1 MPDNKWILLLTYI
14 AEVEVNGSRLASPW
28 SKGQE
33 LACHEGDDA
42 FR

>member
-1 MPDNKWILLLTYI
+1 MPDNKWRLLLTYVT
-14 AEVEVNGSRLASPW
+14 EVEINRSQLASPW

-33 LACHEGDDA
+33 LACLEGDA